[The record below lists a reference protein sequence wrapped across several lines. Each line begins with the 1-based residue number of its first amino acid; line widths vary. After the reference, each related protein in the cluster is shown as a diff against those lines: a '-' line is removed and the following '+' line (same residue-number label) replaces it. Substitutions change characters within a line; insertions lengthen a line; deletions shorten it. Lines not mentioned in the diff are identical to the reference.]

1 MQQLKVL
8 VPVPRLTVYKDMAL
22 PHLGVKFLA
31 PTAPPDFEVQED
43 VSPRS
48 DEIQMLAF
56 VDGAL
61 EENLSET
68 ITALS
73 GVDESDFC
81 KYTTMEF
88 PFESDLF
95 QMRAST
101 RANDEQLL
109 NHIIEHADR
118 RLDGMRLDYC
128 RLDKPQM
135 CFGIPG
141 YIPGKNK
148 FAVFVFDPAS
158 DDGRMIAREPEVPV
172 AMPGIGLDL
181 ESIHPSSV
189 DTLITDGFATDALGG
204 RLKRLLRSYAT
215 ALSATSD
222 ESKIL
227 TIVFALDGILTP
239 KKSWTWEF
247 KEFIGVSASMKSA
260 DFQGQYDR
268 FCKFYDEV
276 RNPLVHHGRSY
287 SDLRRDRKSDL
298 LYLQSLVAG
307 LLKSMVPFAHE
318 SFDEHWDGKMVLAK
332 TWLSKRMRR
341 C

>member
-1 MQQLKVL
+1 M
-8 VPVPRLTVYKDMAL
+8 
-22 PHLGVKFLA
+22 
-31 PTAPPDFEVQED
+31 
-43 VSPRS
+43 
-48 DEIQMLAF
+48 
-56 VDGAL
+56 DGAL

-68 ITALS
+68 IAALS

-81 KYTTMEF
+81 KYTTMEL

-101 RANDEQLL
+101 RANDEELL

-135 CFGIPG
+135 CSGILG

-181 ESIHPSSV
+181 ESIQPSSV

-204 RLKRLLRSYAT
+204 RLKRLLRTYAT

-239 KKSWTWEF
+239 EGLKDAKKF
-247 KEFIGVSASMKSA
+247 RKFIGVSASMHSA
-260 DFQGQYDR
+260 DFQRQYDR
-268 FCKFYDEV
+268 FCEFYATV
-276 RNPLVHHGRSY
+276 RNPLVHDGKSY
-287 SDLRRDRKSDL
+287 PDLCRDRKSDL

-307 LLKSMVPFAHE
+307 LLASMLRDAHE
-318 SFDEHWDGKMVLAK
+318 AFGAHWARKMAMAK
-332 TWLSKRMRR
+332 TSLS
-341 C
+341 